1 MWFFNSPEVVYGEDA
16 LNYLENLVG
25 KRAMIVT
32 DHVLVKLGY
41 VKRVRAKMESH
52 GFQVQV
58 FDSVEPDPSLET
70 VRKGAEAML
79 AFQPDWIVGLGG
91 GSALD
96 AAKAMWVLYERPNM
110 DPEGINPIEKLGL
123 RTKAHFVAIPTT
135 SGTGSEATWAIVL
148 SNLGERRK
156 LALGSREALAD
167 IAILDPTLV
176 MNMPARLTADTGLDA
191 LTHAVEGM
199 SNLWKNDFS
208 DGLCLKAAQ
217 LIFKYLPRAYR
228 DGNDAEARFRMQ
240 NAACIAGLG
249 FGNSNCALAHSLGH
263 SMGGVFHI
271 PHGRA
276 VSLVLPYSIEF
287 CINGEEGSS
296 HYAELAHFL
305 GLPHGSEKEAGTALT
320 AAIRK
325 LEKDVEQPQTLEAC
339 GVSQADFER
348 DLNLLVENAANDT
361 TAIMATRMPD
371 DDQMFRLFWA
381 IYKGDRVDF

>member
-1 MWFFNSPEVVYGEDA
+1 MWFFNSPEVVFGEDA

-41 VKRVRAKMESH
+41 VKRVKAMLESQS
-52 GFQVQV
+52 FQVQV
-58 FDSVEPDPSLET
+58 FDSVEPDPSIET

-91 GSALD
+91 GSSMD
-96 AAKAMWVLYERPNM
+96 AAKAMWVLYERPDM
-110 DPEGINPIEKLGL
+110 EPEGINPIEKLGL
-123 RTKAHFVAIPTT
+123 RAKARFIAIPTT

-167 IAILDPTLV
+167 IAILDPSFV

-217 LIFKYLPRAYR
+217 LIFMYLPRAYR
-228 DGNDAEARFRMQ
+228 DGNDVEARFHMQ

-249 FGNSNCALAHSLGH
+249 FGNANCALAHSLGH

-287 CINGEEGSS
+287 CINGEGGNT
-296 HYAELAHFL
+296 HYTELAHIL
-305 GLPHGSEKEAGTALT
+305 ELPHGSEKEAGKSLA

-325 LEKDVEQPQTLEAC
+325 LEKDIEQPLTLEAC

-348 DLNLLVENAANDT
+348 DLKLLVENAANDT

-371 DDQMFRLFWA
+371 DDQMRRLFLA
-381 IYKGDRVDF
+381 IYKGDNVDF